1 MKLRKT
7 ALFMLIG
14 LLLAAFA
21 VAMAQTPNQGDQ
33 KKSEACC
40 AMETCCCNSG
50 SCPLKAEGAS
60 ADAKDA
66 SCCCSGDSCEMKDP
80 TEANKDSAHHACCGD
95 SCDMKHDANMK
106 HDAKMKHDKK
116 SDGAKPDCC
125 KIKSKDAKDKTQKK
139 AA

>member
-14 LLLAAFA
+14 LLLVAFA
-21 VAMAQTPNQGDQ
+21 VAMAQTPSQGDQ

-40 AMETCCCNSG
+40 SMETCCCNSG

-66 SCCCSGDSCEMKDP
+66 SCCCSGDSCEMKTGDN
-80 TEANKDSAHHACCGD
+80 AMNHSNHACCNE
-95 SCDMKHDANMK
+95 SCDMKKHEGK
-106 HDAKMKHDKK
+106 HDGKN
-116 SDGAKPDCC
+116 DCC
-125 KIKSKDAKDKTQKK
+125 NIKNKAKSKTKQK